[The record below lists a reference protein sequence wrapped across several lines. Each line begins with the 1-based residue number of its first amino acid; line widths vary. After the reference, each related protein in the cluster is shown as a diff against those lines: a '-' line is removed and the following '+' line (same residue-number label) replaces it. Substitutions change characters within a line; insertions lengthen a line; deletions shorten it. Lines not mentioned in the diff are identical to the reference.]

1 MNLMMMEMAVI
12 LAAAAKQNTKDST
25 TEYRATRI
33 LEQRQQEFH
42 QHRPLSVIREEVVH
56 IRLKNNAYADD
67 AYNETE

>member
-1 MNLMMMEMAVI
+1 MNLMMMEMAGI

-42 QHRPLSVIREEVVH
+42 QHRPLSVIREEERQL
-56 IRLKNNAYADD
+56 RLQNNAYADEE
-67 AYNETE
+67 YNETA